1 MVNISIDQKI
11 DDKGNVLSFL
21 HKYMLWELPYNFFYS
36 PSTSS
41 TDVVFSPDDRLVVTG
56 VSVKKNQG
64 KGKLLFMDRETL
76 DTLTELEVSDTVSF
90 CVN

>member
-1 MVNISIDQKI
+1 M
-11 DDKGNVLSFL
+11 
-21 HKYMLWELPYNFFYS
+21 
-36 PSTSS
+36 
-41 TDVVFSPDDRLVVTG
+41 VTG

-90 CVN
+90 FSVFLNMESLAIFK

>member
-1 MVNISIDQKI
+1 MGTALQI
-11 DDKGNVLSFL
+11 
-21 HKYMLWELPYNFFYS
+21 YS
-36 PSTSS
+36 PSSTS